1 MAISLG
7 LNYLENLMIFIKK
20 TNKKEYSCKP
30 RDVKLEY

>member
-7 LNYLENLMIFIKK
+7 QNYLENLMIFI
-20 TNKKEYSCKP
+20 NKKEYSCKP